1 MYKNKKISVVVP
13 AYNEEM
19 LIENTLRSIPDYI
32 DKIYAVDDDS
42 PDNTFK
48 LIEEIADEDRRI
60 IPLKQEVNKGVGAA
74 IITGYK
80 KSLEDGIDIAVV
92 MAGDNQMDPVYIPSL
107 IDPIIEN
114 KADYTKGNRLL
125 KAAHMRGMSYWR
137 RLGNSLLTL
146 LTKFSSGYWN
156 IMDPQNGYTAISR
169 KALETIDLD
178 SIYPSYGY
186 CNDLLM
192 KLNVFSFR
200 VMDISIPARYG
211 KEKSKIR
218 YSSYIIKVSWLLLGN
233 FFYRIKMK
241 YLFLSLNPIAFF
253 YLAGILLIP
262 IGLILGISENN
273 IFFEN
278 VFSFPILL
286 IGLQFFLIAMLFDIQ
301 MNNRKSGRNR

>member
-1 MYKNKKISVVVP
+1 MYKDKKISVVVP

-19 LIENTLRSIPDYI
+19 LIEHTLRSIPDYI
-32 DKIYAVDDDS
+32 DKIYAVDDGS
-42 PDNTFK
+42 PDNTFE
-48 LIEEIADEDRRI
+48 LIEEIAEEDRRI
-60 IPLKQEVNKGVGAA
+60 IPIKHEVNRGVGAA
-74 IITGYK
+74 IVTGYK
-80 KSLEDGIDIAVV
+80 RSLEDDIDIAVV
-92 MAGDNQMDPVYIPSL
+92 MAGDNQMDPAYIPSL
-107 IDPIIEN
+107 VDPIIEN
-114 KADYTKGNRLL
+114 RADYTKGNRLM

-169 KALETIDLD
+169 NALETIDLD

-192 KLNVFSFR
+192 KLNVFSLR
-200 VMDISIPARYG
+200 VIDISIPCRYG

-218 YSSYIIKVSWLLLGN
+218 YDRYIIKVSWLLLGN

-253 YLAGILLIP
+253 YLAGIILVP
-262 IGLILGISENN
+262 IGLILGINKN
-273 IFFEN
+273 PIFLGT
-278 VFSFPILL
+278 VFSLPILL
-286 IGLQFFLIAMLFDIQ
+286 LGLQLFLFAIIFDIN
-301 MNNRKSGRNR
+301 MTNSIYNKE